1 MSMIT
6 NFADTY
12 KCPGCAGNLFVD
24 ETGKKLVCKF
34 CGSDYDPNLFEML
47 DAFKRLEEVPDD
59 AAADDA
65 RHEIYCSSCGA
76 VVITDENTSSSIC
89 CFCGS
94 PALAARRLTKEFR
107 PDFILPFKVDKPKAK
122 ELFLD
127 WADNNKYIPNDFT
140 SEDNINKLTGLYVP
154 FWLVDCKC
162 DANFFGTG
170 YINQGKDRAMFSL
183 ERDLTFYL
191 SRVPFDGSRKI
202 SDRLMRAVEP
212 FDYSELKEYRDA
224 YLPGF
229 FAERYDQTP
238 LELSNNVINRM
249 RNYAEETVKTLTSKK
264 YDKVSFTTGG
274 SKVSDIRYSYALL
287 PVWFMNYQFEGV
299 NYGFAINGQ
308 TGEVC
313 GDLPFDR
320 NKRKLALGKT
330 IFLNLIL
337 PLVIVLAALIG
348 TLIFTAHFGGRMT
361 VDYLS
366 TIVSIAPYLLGFGGL
381 FIVARFLRIY
391 RHVAEVTQNPIDP
404 PPNVEQY
411 YDSSKKTEV
420 REDDKFISVAP
431 RESETS
437 EEKLMRKIWESQSK

>member
-1 MSMIT
+1 MSTIT

-154 FWLVDCKC
+154 FWLFDVDYDLNVISECRK
-162 DANFFGTG
+162 DSVSHSGNKTTTTMR
-170 YINQGKDRAMFSL
+170 YYEVTSRGKYNWRKI
-183 ERDLTFYL
+183 
-191 SRVPFDGSRKI
+191 PFDGETRI
-202 SDRLMRAVEP
+202 DDALMEAIEPAHPFRL
-212 FDYSELKEYRDA
+212 
-224 YLPGF
+224 
-229 FAERYDQTP
+229 Q
-238 LELSNNVINRM
+238 
-249 RNYAEETVKTLTSKK
+249 
-264 YDKVSFTTGG
+264 VS
-274 SKVSDIRYSYALL
+274 
-287 PVWFMNYQFEGV
+287 
-299 NYGFAINGQ
+299 
-308 TGEVC
+308 
-313 GDLPFDR
+313 
-320 NKRKLALGKT
+320 
-330 IFLNLIL
+330 
-337 PLVIVLAALIG
+337 
-348 TLIFTAHFGGRMT
+348 
-361 VDYLS
+361 
-366 TIVSIAPYLLGFGGL
+366 
-381 FIVARFLRIY
+381 ARFLCR
-391 RHVAEVTQNPIDP
+391 
-404 PPNVEQY
+404 
-411 YDSSKKTEV
+411 
-420 REDDKFISVAP
+420 
-431 RESETS
+431 
-437 EEKLMRKIWESQSK
+437 